1 MDVVEPKKVEG
12 PQPSGMDLIRKAE
25 ELLGSA
31 DSKFENGEVVSVEE
45 LLRRSIATEADVTRL
60 RKLSLLLSEFERGPR
75 AAADPKTPEPDPVRI
90 EEIPVEARLTLLPSK
105 RGGRDLTYELLSQK
119 LKDRGIVH
127 GLREA
132 VIHGAVLCANRA
144 ETVYRLVVASGD
156 PGQVGED
163 GSVSFAVKAF
173 DKRLLLDPDQ
183 PFFGDISSLI
193 EDVKAGTLVA
203 RLSPSTPG
211 RPGRDIRGMLIPS
224 TPGKLISLGIGEGL
238 QLQAEGRELR
248 SLVRGTLMVGE
259 ESLDLIAFHVVD
271 GHLGIGQD
279 IAFDGNVV
287 VSGHVTGPVR
297 IQARDIFIAGNV
309 EGVQLS
315 ASGDVWVGGSIQGK
329 AAVEAEGRV
338 LARSV
343 SDSSIRAIG
352 DVIVLESI
360 IECRVTSSGRV
371 TTRASSGVIEGG
383 EISGFR
389 GIVTHTL
396 GSSYGLTTKVK
407 VGVED
412 MRAPILAAIDRR
424 MKEHEDSL
432 TKIDDLKGRLAGSGL
447 TARHLGPEQQVLYIS
462 VLRREIQSLEELRH
476 LRRRRRKIDSR
487 EGDTSTPG
495 ITVSGSLHPPVVVE
509 IGEISESLKE
519 PLTGVQLGV
528 GADRKIAVRKEEVKS
543 RRH

>member
-1 MDVVEPKKVEG
+1 
-12 PQPSGMDLIRKAE
+12 
-25 ELLGSA
+25 
-31 DSKFENGEVVSVEE
+31 
-45 LLRRSIATEADVTRL
+45 
-60 RKLSLLLSEFERGPR
+60 
-75 AAADPKTPEPDPVRI
+75 
-90 EEIPVEARLTLLPSK
+90 
-105 RGGRDLTYELLSQK
+105 
-119 LKDRGIVH
+119 
-127 GLREA
+127 
-132 VIHGAVLCANRA
+132 
-144 ETVYRLVVASGD
+144 VYRLVVASGD

-203 RLSPSTPG
+203 RLSPSTSG

-424 MKEHEDSL
+424 VKEHEDSL

-528 GADRKIAVRKEEVKS
+528 GVDRKIAVRKEEVKS